1 MVIGTELST
10 VRIASQRGRIAVPY
24 RHLPRFPLAHLPTP
38 LEAAPRLSAALGGP
52 RVLIKRDDLTGLAL
66 GGNKTRKLEYLIADA
81 LGQRATVVIT
91 AGGTVS
97 NHCRQTA
104 AAARI
109 AGLRCV
115 LVHNCH
121 EADPEI
127 QGNFL
132 LSHLFGAEF
141 RFVREESERPAMMEA
156 VAAELRAAGERPY
169 IIPGGGSNPLGATAY
184 VQAMF
189 ELVEQLQAM
198 GEAATHLYVTAS
210 TSGGTFAGLALGA
223 KLARASFELVGIVIE
238 DDAAATAAVVAPLAN
253 ATAEFLGVAERVTA
267 ADLNLDDR
275 FVGPGYATP
284 TEGCLEAI
292 TLAARTEGLLL
303 EPVYTGKTLA
313 GLIAHARSGRLGK
326 QDTVVFLH
334 TGGAP
339 ALFSYAEVLA
349 AYCMPG

>member
-1 MVIGTELST
+1 M
-10 VRIASQRGRIAVPY
+10 PY

-38 LEAAPRLSAALGGP
+38 LEVAPNLSAALGGP

-81 LGQRATVVIT
+81 LAQRATVVIT
-91 AGGTVS
+91 AGGPSS

-115 LVHNCH
+115 LVHNSR
-121 EADPEI
+121 EAEPEA

-132 LSHLFGAEF
+132 LNHLFGAEF
-141 RFVREESERPAMMEA
+141 RFVREEAERPAMMEA

-184 VQAMF
+184 VQAVF
-189 ELVEQLQAM
+189 EIVEQLREL
-198 GEAATHLYVTAS
+198 GETATHLYATAS

-253 ATAEFLGVAERVTA
+253 ATAEFLGVAERISEGE
-267 ADLNLDDR
+267 LQLDDR
-275 FVGPGYATP
+275 FVGPGYAIP
-284 TEGCLEAI
+284 TEGCLEAMA
-292 TLAARTEGLLL
+292 LAARTEGLLL

-313 GLIAHARSGRLGK
+313 GMIEHVRSGRLGK
-326 QDTVVFLH
+326 GDTVVFLH

-339 ALFSYAEVLA
+339 AVFSYADVLA
-349 AYCMPG
+349 GYLRSRKS

>member
-1 MVIGTELST
+1 
-10 VRIASQRGRIAVPY
+10 
-24 RHLPRFPLAHLPTP
+24 LPRFPLAHLPTP
-38 LEAAPRLSAALGGP
+38 LEVAPNLSAALGGP

-81 LGQRATVVIT
+81 REQGATVVIT
-91 AGGTVS
+91 AGGTAS
-97 NHCRQTA
+97 NHCRQTV

-115 LVHNCH
+115 LVHNSH
-121 EADPEI
+121 EADPEL

-132 LSHLFGAEF
+132 LNHLFGAEF

-184 VQAMF
+184 VQAVY
-189 ELVEQLQAM
+189 ELVEQLPAL
-198 GEAATHLYVTAS
+198 GETVTHLYATAS
-210 TSGGTFAGLALGA
+210 TSGGTFAGLALGT
-223 KLARASFELVGIVIE
+223 KLARAPFALVGIVIE

-267 ADLNLDDR
+267 EDLNLDDR
-275 FVGPGYATP
+275 FVGPGYAIP
-284 TEGCLEAI
+284 TEECLEAI
-292 TLAARTEGLLL
+292 ALAARTEGLLL
-303 EPVYTGKTLA
+303 EPVYTGKALA
-313 GLIAHARSGRLGK
+313 GLIEHVRSGRLGLD
-326 QDTVVFLH
+326 DTVVFLH

-339 ALFSYAEVLA
+339 ALFSYADALA
-349 AYCMPG
+349 GYCKQG

>member
-1 MVIGTELST
+1 M
-10 VRIASQRGRIAVPY
+10 PY

-38 LEAAPRLSAALGGP
+38 LEFAPNLSAALGGP

-81 LGQRATVVIT
+81 LAQRATAVIT
-91 AGGTVS
+91 AGGTAS

-115 LVHNCH
+115 LVHNSR
-121 EADPEI
+121 EADPEV

-132 LSHLFGAEF
+132 LNHLFGAQF
-141 RFVREESERPAMMEA
+141 RFVREESERPALMDA

-184 VQAMF
+184 VQALF
-189 ELVEQLQAM
+189 EIAEQLRAM
-198 GEAATHLYVTAS
+198 GERATHLYATAS

-223 KLARASFELVGIVIE
+223 KLARAPFEVVGIVIE

-253 ATAEFLGVAERVTA
+253 ATAEFLGVPERVTPE
-267 ADLNLDDR
+267 DLNLDER
-275 FVGPGYATP
+275 FVGPGYAIP
-284 TEGCLEAI
+284 TEAGLEAI

-313 GLIAHARSGRLGK
+313 GLIEHARSGWLGK
-326 QDTVVFLH
+326 DDTVVFLH

-339 ALFSYAEVLA
+339 AIFSYADALA
-349 AYCMPG
+349 GYCKRV